1 MGIGIFLSLS
11 LILFRSWALNTA
23 SSLLASNIA
32 TPLSD
37 GELGVMYRMT
47 TFIPYASKSGPAQLE
62 EDIKAGE
69 LELDQEEVE
78 KLNQVSRPELHY
90 PQWMFE
96 WNTRDR
102 QT

>member
-1 MGIGIFLSLS
+1 M
-11 LILFRSWALNTA
+11 
-23 SSLLASNIA
+23 
-32 TPLSD
+32 
-37 GELGVMYRMT
+37 
-47 TFIPYASKSGPAQLE
+47 AQLE

-69 LELDQEEVE
+69 LELDPEEIE
-78 KLNQVSRPELHY
+78 NLNQVSRPELPY